1 MPRSKPC
8 ILPAHSSKLP
18 QWGGEVLVTMS
29 YPLSG
34 CTWQWERSAD
44 GVTWEQLEGETASSH
59 VIEPA
64 YSGCYYRCVVT
75 NTYGNELVVDL
86 GQQYRFMITEQPSG
100 VTVAAGSEATFTA
113 KTNWESTHWQ
123 WQVSTD
129 GGSTWSKIGEEQKS
143 GAESVLTLTAE
154 EAMNG
159 NLYRCEIADAAGKYG
174 YTEPAVLTVGVP
186 TVPLSYTLDGIVLR
200 DQSTNAVLSAI
211 PSGSFL
217 AELTVSNVS
226 ADTGATFVLVTYDAD
241 GMMLDM
247 SYFIAHPAIG
257 DSMTFGALVKND
269 GGAARIQAMALTS
282 LGELIPLAES
292 IEYPAVN

>member
-1 MPRSKPC
+1 
-8 ILPAHSSKLP
+8 
-18 QWGGEVLVTMS
+18 
-29 YPLSG
+29 
-34 CTWQWERSAD
+34 
-44 GVTWEQLEGETASSH
+44 
-59 VIEPA
+59 
-64 YSGCYYRCVVT
+64 
-75 NTYGNELVVDL
+75 
-86 GQQYRFMITEQPSG
+86 
-100 VTVAAGSEATFTA
+100 
-113 KTNWESTHWQ
+113 
-123 WQVSTD
+123 
-129 GGSTWSKIGEEQKS
+129 
-143 GAESVLTLTAE
+143 
-154 EAMNG
+154 MNG
-159 NLYRCEIADAAGKYG
+159 NLYRCEIADAAGKYE
-174 YTEPAVLTVGVP
+174 YTEAVTLTVGALAASMP
-186 TVPLSYTLDGIVLR
+186 YTLDGIVLR

-211 PSGSFL
+211 PSGNFL